1 MSEKNEVLDA
11 AHKRCE
17 TMLKGMRAAFPE
29 ANLSF
34 GYIGN
39 LSNTRDDRS
48 WYFFSSIPQK
58 DSRGSLTGE
67 SWSVGG
73 YSTDNLTQLADWAET
88 ELPKRLRRVLDP
100 EFDAKCKVHDWYRAS
115 DATKE
120 MYPGAIFQK
129 QFGGV
134 DGFAIREGVVVQ
146 KASDSYVGILDGRE
160 FEPVANHIAARR
172 VLEDH
177 YDILPDYIKQR
188 PVERAS
194 DRAASMEP

>member
-1 MSEKNEVLDA
+1 MNGKQQVLDV

-29 ANLSF
+29 AGLSF

-39 LSNTRDDRS
+39 LSSTRDDRS
-48 WYFFSSIPQK
+48 WYFFSNIPKK

-67 SWSVGG
+67 SWSLGG

-88 ELPKRLRRVLDP
+88 ELPKRLRRLLDP
-100 EFDAKCKVHDWYRAS
+100 EFDAMCNINDWYRAS
-115 DATKE
+115 DATKAK
-120 MYPGAIFQK
+120 YPGAIFQR

-134 DGFAIREGVVVQ
+134 DGFPTREGVVVQ
-146 KASDSYVGILDGRE
+146 RAKNSYVGILDRRE
-160 FEPVANHIAARR
+160 FEAVENHIAARR
-172 VLEDH
+172 TLEDH

-188 PVERAS
+188 PAEAEQART
-194 DRAASMEP
+194 ASMEP